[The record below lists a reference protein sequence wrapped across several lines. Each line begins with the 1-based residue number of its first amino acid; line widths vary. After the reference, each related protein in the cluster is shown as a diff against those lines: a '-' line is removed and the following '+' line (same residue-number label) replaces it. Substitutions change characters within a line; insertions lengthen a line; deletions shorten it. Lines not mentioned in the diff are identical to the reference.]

1 MADVHGLSAKVLTL
15 AASVH
20 TVQKSFRAPIMGQ
33 IEHALITAA
42 YRMANGAV
50 PLEHRQPVDPTL
62 DCMTQAL
69 QETCRIYGLT
79 EADTARFL
87 MSFALRVG
95 RLNPEISDRR
105 QLREV
110 EARLISTCGLI
121 SSPGEAPG

>member
-1 MADVHGLSAKVLTL
+1 VL
-15 AASVH
+15 
-20 TVQKSFRAPIMGQ
+20 KSFRAPTMMGQ

-42 YRMANGAV
+42 YRMSNGTV
-50 PLEHRQPVDPTL
+50 PEEHRQPVDATL

-69 QETCRIYGLT
+69 QETCRIYGFS

-95 RLNPEISDRR
+95 RLNPEIGNRR

-110 EARLISTCGLI
+110 EARLMSTCGLL
-121 SSPGEAPG
+121 SSPGESSG

>member
-1 MADVHGLSAKVLTL
+1 M
-15 AASVH
+15 H
-20 TVQKSFRAPIMGQ
+20 TVQKSFHAPFMGQ

-42 YRMANGAV
+42 YRMANGTV
-50 PLEHRQPVDPTL
+50 PEQHHQPVDPTL

-69 QETCRIYGLT
+69 QETCRIYGFT

-95 RLNPEISDRR
+95 LLNPEISSRH

-110 EARLISTCGLI
+110 EARLISICGLTT
-121 SSPGEAPG
+121 SPEEHPG

>member
-1 MADVHGLSAKVLTL
+1 
-15 AASVH
+15 
-20 TVQKSFRAPIMGQ
+20 
-33 IEHALITAA
+33 
-42 YRMANGAV
+42 
-50 PLEHRQPVDPTL
+50 VDPTL

-69 QETCRIYGLT
+69 QETCRIYGFT

-121 SSPGEAPG
+121 SSPGDAPG